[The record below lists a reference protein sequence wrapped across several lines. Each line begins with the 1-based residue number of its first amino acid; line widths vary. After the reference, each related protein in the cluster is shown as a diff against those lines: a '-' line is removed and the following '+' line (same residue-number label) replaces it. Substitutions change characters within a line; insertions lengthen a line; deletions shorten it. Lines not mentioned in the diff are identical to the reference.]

1 MRCELPLVSLSIWTG
16 NADLPKLTDWPEP
29 GTGPS
34 SEASMARSIARRAST
49 PRPGRNRALGVHG
62 LRERSSTPLSCQA
75 ERHLPD
81 RLCAARLET
90 GCKLWRLQETGSI
103 ARRSFC
109 RAAPSRNCACAFFR
123 RSQPRCSCTNR
134 RPGLCLL
141 GVIFPSGHD
150 ATPSSSRTP
159 AIYDTSNRV
168 YAGPFGRSAPI
179 GHVETDRSTARW
191 RRPTYQGPEGFRG
204 RSAESTAQR
213 TSTHPV
219 RSSPDRKVVPYLR
232 QEVSRCHSSL
242 VFLRLDPT
250 HWPNIG

>member
-1 MRCELPLVSLSIWTG
+1 VCFFP
-16 NADLPKLTDWPEP
+16 
-29 GTGPS
+29 
-34 SEASMARSIARRAST
+34 RSR
-49 PRPGRNRALGVHG
+49 
-62 LRERSSTPLSCQA
+62 
-75 ERHLPD
+75 
-81 RLCAARLET
+81 
-90 GCKLWRLQETGSI
+90 
-103 ARRSFC
+103 
-109 RAAPSRNCACAFFR
+109 
-123 RSQPRCSCTNR
+123 PRCNCTTR

-168 YAGPFGRSAPI
+168 CAGPFGRSAPI

-232 QEVSRCHSSL
+232 QDVSRCHSSL
-242 VFLRLDPT
+242 LSLRVDPT
-250 HWPNIG
+250 HWPNIGSIIRAAISSRSSASHHKLRRSDPARLVSRANYLPLSLLRLAVYVSRPFVCAVSARRLAPNSVDCCRPFVLQCFEAVEFLGAKLAEAYR